1 MRIQQKT
8 QQQGFTLIELMIVI
22 AIIAILAGIGVPSYQ
37 AYMAQA
43 RFVEVTNTAALP
55 TEQVNTCFQTTARSP
70 EVCASQVAAIVSGA
84 FNTDVIASVTAA
96 FNNTANT
103 VTITTTTT
111 ANAFNGVTHVMV
123 GTNTNGIVSWVL
135 DDTNST
141 CVAAA
146 LC

>member
-1 MRIQQKT
+1 MKK

-55 TEQVNTCFQTTARSP
+55 TEQVNKCFQTTNRTA
-70 EVCASQVAAIVSGA
+70 EVCAGQVAAIVADS
-84 FNTDVIASVTAA
+84 FNTDVITSVTAVGA
-96 FNNTANT
+96 NDDNT
-103 VTITTTTT
+103 VTITTLTT
-111 ANAFNGVTHVMV
+111 ADAFNSVNHIMV
-123 GTNTNGIVSWVL
+123 GTNNNGIVTWEL
-135 DDTNST
+135 DEANST

>member
-1 MRIQQKT
+1 MRIQQKA

-55 TEQVNTCFQTTARSP
+55 TEQVNKCFQTTNRTP

-84 FNTDVIASVTAA
+84 FNTAVIESVEAVGVDA
-96 FNNTANT
+96 ANT
-103 VTITTTTT
+103 VTITTLTTDD
-111 ANAFNGVTHVMV
+111 AFNGVTHVMV
-123 GTNTNGIVSWVL
+123 GTNNNGIVTWAL
-135 DDTNST
+135 DETTST
-141 CVAAA
+141 CVGAA

>member
-1 MRIQQKT
+1 MKK

-55 TEQVNTCFQTTARSP
+55 TEQVNKCFQTTNRTA
-70 EVCASQVAAIVSGA
+70 EVCAGQVAAIVADS
-84 FNTDVIASVTAA
+84 FNTDVITSVTAVGS
-96 FNNTANT
+96 NDDNT
-103 VTITTTTT
+103 VTITTLTT
-111 ANAFNGVTHVMV
+111 ADAFNSVNHIMV
-123 GTNTNGIVSWVL
+123 GTNNNGIVTWAL
-135 DDTNST
+135 DEANST